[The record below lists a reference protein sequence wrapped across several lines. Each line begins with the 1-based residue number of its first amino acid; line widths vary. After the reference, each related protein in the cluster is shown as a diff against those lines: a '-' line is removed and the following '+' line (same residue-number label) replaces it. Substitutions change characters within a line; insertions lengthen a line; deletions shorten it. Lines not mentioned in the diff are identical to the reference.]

1 MMLDLFSRAALT
13 VSDSLELSII
23 AKATIILTLA
33 IVAVRCARRTR
44 ASVRHIIL
52 ASSFGAL
59 LLLPVGVLLLPP
71 AALTVSGAPSRGVLS
86 ARQIDIQLSD
96 GRRSITVIDHVRP
109 AASEHPTDRAAGL
122 LRSAWSGVVLLCLA
136 PVALALWRLRDLR
149 RCGLPWLKGA
159 PLAREIAL
167 QAGVRRPIDLLFHA
181 DVLTPLTCGF
191 ARPAIVL
198 PSDAEQWDDRQLRDA
213 IVHELEHVRRGDSV
227 VQLAARIVCA
237 LYWFHPLVW
246 IAWRRLCLESE
257 RACDDAVLRDS
268 ERTEY
273 AEQLVALAGRLSG
286 HAWVPGVSMAN
297 RSDLSARIEAILDR
311 RQSRG
316 RVGALSASAI
326 VACAL
331 LVIIGISPLRAVA
344 RAQVQ
349 AAGRTGSFEVASIKP
364 NQSGDLRAS
373 IQALPGGYRAVNAPL
388 RLLIRDAYALQGF
401 QLVGGPSWL
410 DSERFDVLAKAE
422 GNPTPDQ
429 ERLMLRALLAE
440 RFALSVHGET
450 RELPLYAMVM
460 ARADGRPGPQLRRTG
475 ADCSEAPVWQGT
487 GPPPSRDPN
496 SPCSSAGPGSG
507 GGMRF
512 RGVTLEALGKFLS
525 TPAQRPVIDRTG
537 LTGLFD
543 IELEL
548 TAELG
553 PPPPP
558 PGMADR
564 VDRVFA
570 PSIFTALQEQLGL
583 KLDSRRGPIDVI
595 VIDRVEPLVPN

>member
-1 MMLDLFSRAALT
+1 MMPSLLARVALT
-13 VSDSLELSII
+13 VSDSLELTII
-23 AKATIILTLA
+23 AKATVVLTLA
-33 IVAVRCARRTR
+33 LVAVRCARRAR
-44 ASVRHIIL
+44 ASVRHVIL
-52 ASSFGAL
+52 ASAFGAL
-59 LLLPVGVLLLPP
+59 LLLPAVVLMLPP
-71 AALTVSGAPSRGVLS
+71 FPVAVSGATVRGLLF
-86 ARQIDIQLSD
+86 ARQIEVQMLND
-96 GRRSITVIDHVRP
+96 RRSMAVIDHVRP
-109 AASEHPTDRAAGL
+109 AASGQPADRSGGL
-122 LRSAWSGVVLLCLA
+122 LRSTWTGVALLSLA
-136 PVALALWRLRDLR
+136 PVVLALWRLHDLR
-149 RCGLPWLKGA
+149 RRGLPWLKGA
-159 PLAREIAL
+159 PLAREIAV

-191 ARPAIVL
+191 TRPAIVL
-198 PSDAEQWDDRQLRDA
+198 PPDADRWDDRELRHA

-273 AEQLVALAGRLSG
+273 AEQLVTLAGRLSS
-286 HAWVPGVSMAN
+286 HAWLPGVSMAN
-297 RSDLSARIEAILDR
+297 RSDLSARSAAILDSG
-311 RQSRG
+311 QPRG
-316 RVGALSASAI
+316 RAGALSAGVILA
-326 VACAL
+326 VTG
-331 LVIIGISPLRAVA
+331 LVIVGISPLRAVT
-344 RAQVQ
+344 RAQLQ
-349 AAGRTGSFEVASIKP
+349 AAGSATFEVASIKRNP
-364 NQSGDLRAS
+364 SGDMRAS

-388 RLLIRDAYALQGF
+388 RLIIRDAYALQGF
-401 QLVGGPSWL
+401 QLVGGTSWL
-410 DSERFDVLAKAE
+410 DAERFDILAKAD

-440 RFALSVHGET
+440 RFALSIHAET

-460 ARADGRPGPQLRRTG
+460 ARADGRPGPRLSRTG

-487 GPPPSRDPN
+487 GPPPSRDPD
-496 SPCSSAGPGSG
+496 SPCSSAGPWSG

-512 RGVTLEALGKFLS
+512 RGVTLEAFAKFLA

-558 PGMADR
+558 PGEADR
-564 VDRVFA
+564 VDRAFA
-570 PSIFTALQEQLGL
+570 PSIFTALQAQLGL
-583 KLDSRRGPIDVI
+583 ELDSRRGPIDVI
-595 VIDRVEPLVPN
+595 VIDRIEPLVPN

>member
-1 MMLDLFSRAALT
+1 MTPNLLARVALT
-13 VSDSLELSII
+13 VSGSLELSII
-23 AKATIILTLA
+23 AKATVVLTLA
-33 IVAVRCARRTR
+33 LVAVRCARRTR
-44 ASVRHIIL
+44 ASVRHVIL
-52 ASSFGAL
+52 ASAFGAL
-59 LLLPVGVLLLPP
+59 LFLPVGVLVLPP
-71 AALTVSGAPSRGVLS
+71 APLVVSAETSRGVLA
-86 ARQIDIQLSD
+86 ARQIDVQLND
-96 GRRSITVIDHVRP
+96 GRRSITVVDHVRP
-109 AASEHPTDRAAGL
+109 AASDHPTDRGAAL
-122 LRSAWSGVVLLCLA
+122 LRSAWSGAVLLCLA
-136 PVALALWRLRDLR
+136 PVAVALWRLRDLR

-159 PLAREIAL
+159 PLAREIAV

-198 PSDAEQWDDRQLRDA
+198 PSDAEQWDDRQLRHA
-213 IVHELEHVRRGDSV
+213 IVHELEHVRRGDTV
-227 VQLAARIVCA
+227 VQLATRCVCA

-273 AEQLVALAGRLSG
+273 AEQLVALAGRLSS
-286 HAWVPGVSMAN
+286 HAWLPGVSMAN
-297 RSDLSARIEAILDR
+297 RSDLSARIAAILDSG
-311 RQSRG
+311 QPRG
-316 RVGALSASAI
+316 RAGASSAGAILGVAGLVI
-326 VACAL
+326 VA
-331 LVIIGISPLRAVA
+331 ISPLRAVT
-344 RAQVQ
+344 RAQLQ
-349 AAGRTGSFEVASIKP
+349 TAGSATFEVASIKRNP
-364 NQSGDLRAS
+364 SGDMRAS
-373 IQALPGGYRAVNAPL
+373 IQSLPGGYRAVNAPL
-388 RLLIRDAYALQGF
+388 RTIIRDAYALQGF

-410 DSERFDVLAKAE
+410 DAERFDILAKAE
-422 GNPTPDQ
+422 GNPTPEQ
-429 ERLMLRALLAE
+429 ERLMLRTLLAE
-440 RFALSVHGET
+440 RFALSVHAET

-460 ARADGRPGPQLRRTG
+460 AKADGRPGPRLRRTG
-475 ADCSEAPVWQGT
+475 ADCSEAPVWRGT
-487 GPPPSRDPN
+487 GPPPSREPD
-496 SPCSSAGPGSG
+496 SPCSAAGPGSG

-512 RGVTLEALGKFLS
+512 RGVTLDAFAKFLA

-558 PGMADR
+558 PGMPDR
-564 VDRVFA
+564 VDRAFA